1 MIGLGF
7 GLSSGYYVGHLLR
20 HNLLPHYLN
29 NVAII
34 TIMLGVFISANLMQ
48 EESGLLAVAMM
59 GILLANMRGVGVS
72 YILEFKET
80 LTV

>member
-1 MIGLGF
+1 VIGLGF

-29 NVAII
+29 NVA
-34 TIMLGVFISANLMQ
+34 IMLGVFISANLMQ